1 MSAIWEQLYISIVIN
16 VKKKCDL
23 KDVAGTKREHK
34 F

>member
-1 MSAIWEQLYISIVIN
+1 MPTIWEQFYISVVLN

-23 KDVAGTKREHK
+23 KDAAGTKREDK